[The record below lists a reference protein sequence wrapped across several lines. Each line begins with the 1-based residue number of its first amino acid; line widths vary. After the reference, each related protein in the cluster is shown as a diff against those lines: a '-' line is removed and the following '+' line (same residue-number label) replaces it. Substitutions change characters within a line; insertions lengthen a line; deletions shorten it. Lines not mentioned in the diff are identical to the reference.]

1 MFVASTATSS
11 TATSSVSL
19 YARWN
24 NPLSGLWPRVATSVA
39 AWSIE
44 GRTGAKLSFAGTQS
58 GLDLQWMATTNLGYL
73 DPRLWDNAGSLALTP
88 WLSTTARHGDAVWRA
103 GVGLT
108 GGVVYQNLAPG
119 GAPASQYHYRGFL
132 RLTGETSVRTAIGR
146 WGRFGARVFGGAFVG
161 PSGPVRQLRIPIAG
175 ADPYETFPNP
185 FLHSRGALLVRPGF
199 YYHSPGGPNLR
210 GFRNDLGGRW
220 AIGVNLELTRAVMR
234 RGAGLVREVALES
247 FLDLGLADTV
257 AVPSS
262 SPDIQRR
269 EMAVGLGPAKGKDF
283 ATSMGPWLVTPEELP
298 FDGERLDLE
307 ATVSVNG
314 RTVTRAQ
321 PRGIVTQHR
330 IKELAWTIRFEVP
343 FAVNRW
349 NLAADH
355 PQGSTRFAFRW
366 QLSFAPSF

>member
-1 MFVASTATSS
+1 MPVLWSNDYGGITVGVRARPACRDDAERGLFVASTATSS

-132 RLTGETSVRTAIGR
+132 RLTGETSVRTVIGR
-146 WGRFGARVFGGAFVG
+146 WSRFGARVFGGAYVG

-199 YYHSPGGPNLR
+199 YYQSPGGPNLR

-262 SPDIQRR
+262 SPGRWYTTLYDG
-269 EMAVGLGPAKGKDF
+269 GL
-283 ATSMGPWLVTPEELP
+283 
-298 FDGERLDLE
+298 
-307 ATVSVNG
+307 
-314 RTVTRAQ
+314 
-321 PRGIVTQHR
+321 GIVTQHR
-330 IKELAWTIRFEVP
+330 VKELAWTIRFEVP

-349 NLAADH
+349 NLAADD

-366 QLSFAPSF
+366 QVSFAPSF